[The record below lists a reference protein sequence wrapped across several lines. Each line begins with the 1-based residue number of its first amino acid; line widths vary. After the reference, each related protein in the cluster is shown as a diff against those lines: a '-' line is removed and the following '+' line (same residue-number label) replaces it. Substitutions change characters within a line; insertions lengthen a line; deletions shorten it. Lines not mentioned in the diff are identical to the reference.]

1 MKIYATVAGLKLLED
16 VYDTEKKDWKLV
28 GRKARVFLKKRSL
41 DFDELEALIEVS

>member
-28 GRKARVFLKKRSL
+28 GRKARVFLKKRGL